1 MSDLHQWGRAEELTS
16 GSLPRELADEVLE
29 YKLKEKFDAFGTV
42 YVKIKRDYRGMPY
55 AFCQFEVS

>member
-1 MSDLHQWGRAEELTS
+1 MGRAEELTS